1 MEPVKSPVQTA
12 QVQTIHL
19 SDYWHVITKRK
30 GVVITFLCVTI
41 AVTMA
46 VSFLMKPVY
55 LAKARMAIE
64 RESSSSP
71 ITGQRTEYIDVQSQ
85 LLTFNTHFKLI
96 KSKPVIES
104 LLTEL
109 NNRDGGTG
117 EAAEELADNP
127 VQVVVAYVRDSIS
140 KMKDNIKLLLK
151 KEQVEATPQEV
162 LDGQIQQIQ
171 EQVEISSERETRLL
185 NIDVKDTDP
194 LLAAEIA
201 NLLAQKYI
209 EFDLATRL
217 ASENKNMEW
226 LSKEVYSMKKRLEDD
241 EKAFY
246 EYKQLNKVFSLEGKQ
261 KVIDQKISELNNEYL
276 ATRSRRQEIDAK
288 MAEIEKQ
295 YSGSTDIA
303 YVRSILNNEAI
314 DAIYANLTSLELE
327 QSRLGKVFRGKHP
340 KMQQVSSEIAK
351 VKAKFN
357 NELSKEIENLKVQQA
372 VLAKRE
378 QTMEQTI
385 AGFED
390 DAMNT
395 NSKELKYTIL
405 QRNMDTSQQLY
416 DTLVTKIKES
426 GVVSSGATSNIRI
439 VEQASIPIDPVKPN
453 KKKNLLLSII
463 LGVFGGVGLAFF
475 LEYLDQTVRTEED
488 VQILLG
494 LPVLSVIPVADK
506 ADREGYY

>member
-1 MEPVKSPVQTA
+1 MEQVNNAP
-12 QVQTIHL
+12 VQTIHL
-19 SDYWHVITKRK
+19 SDYWNVITKRK
-30 GVVITFLCVTI
+30 SIVITFICVTI
-41 AVTMA
+41 VVTMA

-55 LAKARMAIE
+55 QAKARMAIE

-104 LLTEL
+104 LLAEL
-109 NNRDGGTG
+109 NSVDGA
-117 EAAEELADNP
+117 EDAAITLATNP
-127 VQVVVAYVRDSIS
+127 VQVIVAQIQSSLERL
-140 KMKDNIKLLLK
+140 KNNINLMLK
-151 KEQVEATPQEV
+151 REQVEPSEQEV
-162 LDGQIQQIQ
+162 LDKQIQLIQ
-171 EQVEISSERETRLL
+171 EQVDISPERETRLL
-185 NIDVKDTDP
+185 NIDAEDTDP
-194 LLAAEIA
+194 VKAAQIA

-241 EKAFY
+241 EGAFY
-246 EYKQLNKVFSLEGKQ
+246 EYKQLNKVFSLDGKQ
-261 KVIDQKISELNNEYL
+261 KVIDPKISELNNQYL
-276 ATRSRRQEIDAK
+276 ATRSRRQELDAK
-288 MAEIEKQ
+288 LAEIDKQ
-295 YSGSTDIA
+295 YSGSKNIA
-303 YVRSILNNEAI
+303 YVRSILNNESI

-327 QSRLGKVFRGKHP
+327 QSRLGKVFKSKHP
-340 KMQQVSSEIAK
+340 KIQQVGSEIAK
-351 VKAKFN
+351 VRAKFN
-357 NELSKEIENLKVQQA
+357 AELSKEIENLKVQHT
-372 VLAKRE
+372 VLVNRE
-378 QTMEQTI
+378 KAMEETI

-390 DAMNT
+390 DAMDT
-395 NSKELKYTIL
+395 SSKEFKYTIL

-416 DTLVTKIKES
+416 DTLVAKIKES
-426 GVVSSGATSNIRI
+426 GVASSGATSNIRI
-439 VEQASIPIDPVKPN
+439 VEKASVPIDPTKPN
-453 KKKNLLLSII
+453 KMKNLLLSII

-488 VQILLG
+488 VQNLLG

>member
-1 MEPVKSPVQTA
+1 MEPVKSPLQTA

-19 SDYWHVITKRK
+19 SDYWQVITKRK
-30 GVVITFLCVTI
+30 SVVITFMCVTI

-55 LAKARMAIE
+55 QAKSSLAIE

-71 ITGQRTEYIDVQSQ
+71 ITGQRTEYVDVQSQ

-109 NNRDGGTG
+109 NNRDSGTQ
-117 EAAEELADNP
+117 AAELADNP
-127 VQVVVAYVRDSIS
+127 VQAVLAYVGGSIG
-140 KMKDNIKLLLK
+140 KLKDNIKLLLR
-151 KEQVEATPQEV
+151 KEQVEPTPQEL
-162 LDGQIQQIQ
+162 LDEQIQLIQ

-241 EKAFY
+241 EKAFF

-276 ATRSRRQEIDAK
+276 ATRSRRQELDAK
-288 MAEIEKQ
+288 LAEIDKQ

-340 KMQQVSSEIAK
+340 KIQQVSSEIAK

-357 NELSKEIENLKVQQA
+357 NELTKEIENLKVQQT
-372 VLAKRE
+372 VLVTRE
-378 QTMEQTI
+378 QTMEETI

-439 VEQASIPIDPVKPN
+439 VEQASVPIDPVKPN